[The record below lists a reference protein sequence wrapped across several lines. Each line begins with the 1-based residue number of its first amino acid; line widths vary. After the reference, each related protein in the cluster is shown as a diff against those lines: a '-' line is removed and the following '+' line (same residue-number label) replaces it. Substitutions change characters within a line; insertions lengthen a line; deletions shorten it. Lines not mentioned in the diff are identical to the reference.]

1 MPRAPRARCGL
12 WPRHQHAI
20 LQRVRISGRR
30 YQRALYPRRTPA
42 AQAGFP
48 SGGCA
53 QLRRRSQRPLRLR
66 VGQQLSAS
74 LEQRRCIGNSD
85 AHAIVADRRWSLPY
99 AGVSDAQRQI
109 ISPSPGAVGSRQI
122 RALGGRMAI
131 DLRQDFSAC
140 GGRVLSRDRT
150 GNDFVEYG
158 LFQRQAEVMTAQRT
172 PPLAEI
178 HPTGKTRGVETRTPE
193 TQSRAIEYL
202 CEPMPVNMGDWWFD
216 IATENHFW
224 IRRRF
229 EVMRRLADSAIRK
242 AANCAEIGCGNGL
255 LQKAV
260 EDFYGIPVPGFEL
273 NKVALQKNVS
283 CSSPLYCYNI
293 HQRNA
298 EFRNYFDV
306 LFMFDVLEHIE
317 DESAFL
323 QSVKFHLADSGSLI
337 INVPA
342 HEFVFSDYDRAAGHL
357 LRKMVSL
364 RPENGKAGFDPGSR
378 TMNSLLSYVA
388 RCEPIPQTLLGTSVM
403 AVLEKAS

>member
-1 MPRAPRARCGL
+1 
-12 WPRHQHAI
+12 
-20 LQRVRISGRR
+20 
-30 YQRALYPRRTPA
+30 
-42 AQAGFP
+42 
-48 SGGCA
+48 
-53 QLRRRSQRPLRLR
+53 
-66 VGQQLSAS
+66 
-74 LEQRRCIGNSD
+74 
-85 AHAIVADRRWSLPY
+85 
-99 AGVSDAQRQI
+99 
-109 ISPSPGAVGSRQI
+109 
-122 RALGGRMAI
+122 
-131 DLRQDFSAC
+131 
-140 GGRVLSRDRT
+140 
-150 GNDFVEYG
+150 
-158 LFQRQAEVMTAQRT
+158 MTAQRN

-260 EDFYGIPVPGFEL
+260 EDFYGIPVAGFEL
-273 NKVALQKNVS
+273 NEVALQKNVS

-357 LRKMVSL
+357 RRYSAGRLKKVAEQNGFKLRDFSYWGLPLVPLLLLRKMVSL